1 MSKYR
6 EKIDH
11 EELVEELDE
20 KDIDLKSQVE
30 EHEIMDW
37 IFTQVDNE
45 EDKKALSAFM
55 EEMCKELQPAVDNF
69 YSQLRIPGMA
79 DAYLDKLAKQMGVPI
94 PPTEGS
100 KD

>member
-45 EDKKALSAFM
+45 EDKKALS
-55 EEMCKELQPAVDNF
+55 
-69 YSQLRIPGMA
+69 
-79 DAYLDKLAKQMGVPI
+79 
-94 PPTEGS
+94 
-100 KD
+100 